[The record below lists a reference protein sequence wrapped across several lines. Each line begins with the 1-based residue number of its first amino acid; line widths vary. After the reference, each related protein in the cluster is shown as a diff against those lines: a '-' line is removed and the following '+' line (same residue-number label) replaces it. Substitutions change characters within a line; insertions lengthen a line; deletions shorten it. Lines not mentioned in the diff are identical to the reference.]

1 MKKLLSFL
9 FVLFALISCGES
21 PEKKAEALIADATK
35 KTLFIPESYEQVDMK
50 LDSAFLPYD
59 SPMLYDKVYDFS
71 KRYFELQEY
80 EDKAKYA
87 KSSMANW
94 QGLHMSAYAENEYQE
109 SKKEYEEYVKKI
121 DMIKKQL
128 AILVTDVK
136 ELLNRPRQFVG
147 FKAVHRFRASTN
159 AGQTVFGNYLYF
171 FDKDLKEVVAL
182 YDVDSEDFVR
192 VQKMAEDFAIGAEE
206 FSIE

>member
-1 MKKLLSFL
+1 M
-9 FVLFALISCGES
+9 
-21 PEKKAEALIADATK
+21 IADATK

-136 ELLNRPRQFVG
+136 EL
-147 FKAVHRFRASTN
+147 
-159 AGQTVFGNYLYF
+159 
-171 FDKDLKEVVAL
+171 
-182 YDVDSEDFVR
+182 
-192 VQKMAEDFAIGAEE
+192 
-206 FSIE
+206 